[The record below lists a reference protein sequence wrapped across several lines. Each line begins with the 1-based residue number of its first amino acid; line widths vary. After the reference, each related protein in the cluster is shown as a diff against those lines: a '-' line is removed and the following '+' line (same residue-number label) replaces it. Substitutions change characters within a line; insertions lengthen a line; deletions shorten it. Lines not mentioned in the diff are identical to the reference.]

1 MKQDLRE
8 YFFQHRHQ
16 MSVVFSAFLL
26 GLILGGSLYWHAK
39 RQIVVK
45 QEAFERVSVEKRELL
60 RKFAATEV
68 EARVLRSSQ
77 ANLKKTI
84 EEREATIA
92 EQETSLEFYR
102 QLMVVDNKKEGLDL
116 NSYTITRGDITGAL
130 HFRFTFVQYAKQH
143 QNLSGRVNVRL
154 EGKEKG
160 KVAIYYLR
168 DLLTTTNA
176 NFGQLQF
183 KYYQILEGDFTLPK
197 GFEPQQIVVDA
208 DLTIKS
214 EPWQRKLAWQIE
226 EL

>member
-16 MSVVFSAFLL
+16 LSLVFSAFLL
-26 GLILGGSLYWHAK
+26 GLLLGGSLYWHAK
-39 RQIVVK
+39 RQIAIK
-45 QEAFERVSVEKRELL
+45 QEEVERVAVEKKELL
-60 RKFAATEV
+60 RKFAASEV
-68 EARVLRSSQ
+68 EVRVLRSSQ
-77 ANLKKTI
+77 ANLKKTLG
-84 EEREATIA
+84 EREAAIA

-116 NSYTITRGDITGAL
+116 NSFTINRAELPNIL

-143 QNLSGRVNVRL
+143 QELKGRVNVRL
-154 EGKEKG
+154 EGKERS

-168 DLLTTTNA
+168 DLLTTPNA

-183 KYYQILEGDFTLPK
+183 KYYQILEGDISLPK
-197 GFEPQQIVVDA
+197 GFEPQQVVVDA
-208 DLTIKS
+208 ELTIKN
-214 EPWQRKLAWQIE
+214 EPWQRKLVWHIE